1 MAAYVPLRMHQSRPI
16 IGILGL
22 GYVGLP
28 VAIAFA
34 KKFEV
39 IGFDISESRIRELA
53 QAHDRTG
60 EVKPEAL
67 KQASL
72 CFTTEPSL
80 LAKATVFIVTVPT
93 PIDVYKVPDLG
104 PLKSASQIISTILK
118 PGDVVIYESTVYP
131 GCTEEVCIPLL
142 EAGSGLKAGQ
152 DFGVGYSP
160 ERINPGDPHHPF
172 EKIAKVVSGLTPE
185 IGQFIA
191 ELYQTVLEAPVHLA
205 PSIKVAEAAKV
216 IENTQRDLNI
226 ALINEL
232 ALLFQDMKISVYD
245 VLEAAGT
252 KWNFHR
258 YTPGLVGGHCIGVDP
273 YYLTYKATAMGF
285 HPQVILAGRRVN
297 DEMPRRLAELILQKL
312 AQLHFS
318 PPWRILVLGFT
329 FKENVPDI
337 RNTKVFD
344 LVQTLQSHGALV
356 EVTDPYA
363 DPKEVQA
370 EYNLTLTQPKLRHYH
385 AIILAVAHDRYKA
398 LTQSDFM
405 EWVVEGALF
414 ADVKGAFRCR
424 IHEPFVYWTL

>member
-1 MAAYVPLRMHQSRPI
+1 MQGSHPI
-16 IGILGL
+16 IGVVGL

-28 VAIAFA
+28 VATAFA

-39 IGFDISESRIRELA
+39 IGFDISEKRVSELA
-53 QAHDRTG
+53 QGYDRNR
-60 EVKPEAL
+60 EVAPEAL
-67 KQASL
+67 RQDSL
-72 CFTTEPSL
+72 RFTTDAATL
-80 LAKATVFIVTVPT
+80 GKATVFIVTVPT
-93 PIDVYKVPDLG
+93 PIDLYKVPDLG
-104 PLKSASQIISTILK
+104 PLRAASQMISSLLK
-118 PGDVVIYESTVYP
+118 PGDIVIYESTVYP
-131 GCTEEVCIPLL
+131 GCTQEVCLPLL
-142 EAGSGLKAGQ
+142 EAGSGLRAGQ

-160 ERINPGDPHHPF
+160 ERINPGDPSHPF

-185 IGQFIA
+185 IGQVIA
-191 ELYQTVLEAPVHLA
+191 QLYQAVLEAPVHLA

-232 ALLFQDMKISVYD
+232 ALLFHDMKISVHD

-273 YYLTYKATAMGF
+273 YYLTYKATALGL
-285 HPQVILAGRRVN
+285 HPQVVLAGRRVN

-312 AQLHFS
+312 AQHHFS

-344 LVQTLQSHGALV
+344 LVQTLQHHGALV
-356 EVTDPYA
+356 EVMDPHA
-363 DPKEVQA
+363 HPEEVQA
-370 EYNLTLTQPKLRHYH
+370 EYGLTLIAPRPRHYH
-385 AIILAVAHDRYKA
+385 AIIVAVAHDQYKA
-398 LTQSDFM
+398 LTLSDFAQ
-405 EWVVEGALF
+405 WAVEGALF
-414 ADVKGAFRCR
+414 VDIKGLFRCK
-424 IHEPFVYWTL
+424 IHEPFIYWTL